1 MCFSQ
6 IVVVRI
12 KNLNIKID
20 GFFQKLTHLPAP
32 IAGSA

>member
-1 MCFSQ
+1 MCFFANCCC
-6 IVVVRI
+6 
-12 KNLNIKID
+12 KNKKFEHKIN